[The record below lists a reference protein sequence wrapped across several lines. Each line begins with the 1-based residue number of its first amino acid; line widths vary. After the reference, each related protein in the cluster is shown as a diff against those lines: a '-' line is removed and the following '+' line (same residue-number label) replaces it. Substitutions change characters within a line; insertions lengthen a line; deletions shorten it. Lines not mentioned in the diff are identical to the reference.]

1 MERITIL
8 NVDDYEPGRFART
21 QLLRSFGFTVREA
34 ATGREALS
42 VAAEEPP
49 KLVILDVNLPD
60 MSGLEVCHRLKSS
73 ATTATVPVLH
83 MSATYIGPVHKA
95 LGLESGADAY
105 LTEPVDP
112 PVLLA
117 TVRALLR
124 LKRAEEAQ
132 RASAAEWQVTFDAIS
147 DGVALL
153 DTEGV
158 IVRRNAALRDL
169 LGERG
174 DVGRAVATLVGD
186 APLARMRESGGRE
199 TTELE
204 CGARWLRVTMDPIR
218 HGPDLPGAVC
228 TVADV
233 TDRKRIEEE
242 RVRLLAREQAARAA
256 AEAANRSKEEF
267 IAMLAHELRNP
278 LAPIRMAMAT
288 LRGQGQRD
296 PEVRRATDIV
306 ERQSRHLARLLDD
319 LVDAAR
325 LTREKIELRPSPTT
339 LEAVVAEALEASREL
354 IDARGHA
361 VEVALPAEPLAL
373 YADPTRLAQV
383 VGNLIGNAA
392 KYTPP
397 GGRIVLSGARES
409 GNVVLSV
416 RDTGRGIPAEML
428 PRIFELFTQGAGAEG
443 GLGVGLALARM
454 LVELHGGTLTAA
466 SAGVG
471 RGSEFVVRLPIG
483 AASTVA
489 DRNGGPA
496 RARLPARRIVL
507 IEDDD
512 DTRDVLRLTLELDG
526 HGVATAADGASGVE
540 LALGTSP
547 DVVLIDIGLPTLD
560 GYTVAERIRAA
571 LGATVLLVALT
582 GYGAAADRRRAAAAG
597 FDAHLVKPVAYDSL
611 IHLLDTHTP
620 RR

>member
-1 MERITIL
+1 MDPVTIL

-42 VAAEEPP
+42 VAAEEAP

-60 MSGLEVCHRLKSS
+60 MSGLEVCRRLKSS
-73 ATTATVPVLH
+73 ATTAAVAVLH
-83 MSATYIGPVHKA
+83 MSATYVDPVHKA

-117 TVRALLR
+117 TVKALLR
-124 LKRAEEAQ
+124 MKRAEEAQ

-153 DTEGV
+153 DSEGV
-158 IVRRNAALRDL
+158 IVRRNAAFRDL
-169 LGERG
+169 LGEHG
-174 DVGRAVATLVGD
+174 DVGRALATLLG
-186 APLARMRESGGRE
+186 AGAFARMRERGGRE

-204 CGARWLRVTMDPIR
+204 LGARWLCVTMDPIPPGR
-218 HGPDLPGAVC
+218 DVLGAVC

-242 RVRLLAREQAARAA
+242 RGRLLAREQAARAA
-256 AEAANRSKEEF
+256 AEAANRSQEDF

-288 LRGQGQRD
+288 LRGPGRHD
-296 PEVRRATDIV
+296 PTIQRATDIV

-354 IDARGHA
+354 IDTRGHA
-361 VEVALPAEPLAL
+361 VEIALPAEPLVL
-373 YADPTRLAQV
+373 HADPTRLAQV

-397 GGRIVLSGARES
+397 GGRIVLRGARE
-409 GNVVLSV
+409 GGEVVLSV
-416 RDTGRGIPAEML
+416 RDTGRGIPAEIL
-428 PRIFELFTQGAGAEG
+428 PRIFELFTQGPGAEG

-466 SAGVG
+466 SEGVG

-496 RARLPARRIVL
+496 HARLPARRILL

-526 HGVATAADGASGVE
+526 HTVATAADGARGIE
-540 LALGTSP
+540 LARGTSP

-560 GYTVAERIRAA
+560 GYAVAERIRAA
-571 LGATVLLVALT
+571 LGPKVVLVALT
-582 GYGAAADRRRAAAAG
+582 GYGAADDRRRAGAAG
-597 FDAHLVKPVAYDSL
+597 FDAHLVKPIAYDSL
-611 IHLLDTHTP
+611 IHLLATHST
-620 RR
+620 

>member
-169 LGERG
+169 LGEHG

-186 APLARMRESGGRE
+186 APLARMRESGG
-199 TTELE
+199 
-204 CGARWLRVTMDPIR
+204 
-218 HGPDLPGAVC
+218 
-228 TVADV
+228 
-233 TDRKRIEEE
+233 
-242 RVRLLAREQAARAA
+242 
-256 AEAANRSKEEF
+256 
-267 IAMLAHELRNP
+267 
-278 LAPIRMAMAT
+278 
-288 LRGQGQRD
+288 
-296 PEVRRATDIV
+296 
-306 ERQSRHLARLLDD
+306 
-319 LVDAAR
+319 
-325 LTREKIELRPSPTT
+325 REKIELRPSPTT

-489 DRNGGPA
+489 DRTGGPA